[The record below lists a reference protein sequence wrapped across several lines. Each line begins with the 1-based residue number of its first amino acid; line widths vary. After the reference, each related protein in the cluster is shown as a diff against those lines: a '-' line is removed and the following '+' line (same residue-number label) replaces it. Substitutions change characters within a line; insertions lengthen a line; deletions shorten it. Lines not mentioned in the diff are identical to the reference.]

1 MQNNLFIV
9 ISFIASQKRAVLISF
24 FLLSFLILPS
34 QASEEIKPQGSKAN
48 TSKFSK
54 RKKIKKIND
63 LRIIVDISGSMK
75 KTDPKNLRR
84 SAVRLLAGLVP
95 EGSRAGIWNFGKEVN
110 MSVKIGTV
118 DDAWRKLARAESK
131 KISSAGLYTN
141 IESVMRKASFDWKK
155 PDPKYK
161 RNIIILTDGHVDI
174 SKDEKLNKAS
184 RKRILKEVLP
194 NFEKAQVRIHTI
206 ALSDDVDEKLL
217 STLSA
222 YTDGLYKKANNAEE
236 LQKIFLQMLE
246 QSITLNTVP
255 IKDNKFSVDAS
266 INDMTLLVFN
276 KDKSR
281 PTTIIS
287 PSGKRWES
295 SSHPSKVKWFSDEGY
310 DLITIKKP
318 EKGEWKIQAPTDP
331 NNRVVVATNLK
342 LKIND
347 IPSYLM
353 LGDALNVTAHL
364 EEDGKALTDTRLL
377 SKFKFVLNRD
387 AERSSER
394 SYPLTKVEGD
404 AFSYNVQFSAKFK
417 EGNNELVIQA
427 KSPTVEREIRHQFKV
442 YTTPAEIEISEN
454 NGKYKIEVTPYQN
467 IMRANSIKV
476 SIELNDKSKHILV
489 QQGKTWSVD
498 VDMKYKES
506 IFKVFIDAIGAD
518 GKPLSLSFDKKL
530 SIEGGMKKL
539 DLESKFKDQQ
549 MQEMTKE
556 EPGITSESIHG
567 TKDNSEQKHMEAND
581 FQQASS
587 QDEPAKHKISAE
599 PGIASINNH
608 GTKNNPEQKQMVAND
623 PQQASSQEEP
633 AKNEVSAGHEGDKET
648 NTTFIISAIV
658 IANLLIA
665 GLVGGGYF
673 YMKRRKDKLIAS
685 IGDEL
690 KDESSKQESSKEN
703 KS

>member
-1 MQNNLFIV
+1 MEHFYVQNHLSIV

-34 QASEEIKPQGSKAN
+34 QASEEIKLQGSKAS
-48 TSKFSK
+48 TSKFSE

-95 EGSRAGIWNFGKEVN
+95 EGARAGIWNFGKEVN
-110 MSVKIGTV
+110 MSVKIGMV
-118 DDAWRKLARAESK
+118 NDAWRKLARAQSE

-141 IESVMRKASFDWKK
+141 IESVMRKASFDWRKD
-155 PDPKYK
+155 DPRYK

-184 RKRILKEVLP
+184 RNRILKEVLP
-194 NFEKAQVRIHTI
+194 KFEKAQVRIHTI
-206 ALSDDVDEKLL
+206 ALSDDVDETLL

-246 QSITLNTVP
+246 QSIKLDTVP

-281 PTTIIS
+281 PTNIIS

-310 DLITIKKP
+310 DLITIKNP
-318 EKGEWKIQAPTDP
+318 EKGEWTIQAPTDP

-342 LKIND
+342 LKLND

-377 SKFKFVLNRD
+377 SKFNFVLNRD
-387 AERSSER
+387 SEYSSER
-394 SYPLTKVEGD
+394 RYPLTKVEGD
-404 AFSYNVQFSAKFK
+404 AFSYNVQFTAKFK

-427 KSPTVEREIRHQFKV
+427 KSPTAEREIRHQFKV
-442 YTTPAEIEISEN
+442 YTTPAEIKVSEN
-454 NGKYKIEVTPYQN
+454 HGKYKIEVTPYQN
-467 IMRANSIKV
+467 IMRPNSIKV
-476 SIELNDKSKHILV
+476 NIELNDQSKHVLV
-489 QQGKTWSVD
+489 QEDKSWSAD
-498 VDMKYKES
+498 VDMKFKES

-530 SIEGGMKKL
+530 SIEGGMQKL
-539 DLESKFKDQQ
+539 DLAAKFKEQH
-549 MQEMTKE
+549 EEEKPKE
-556 EPGITSESIHG
+556 EPGLAS
-567 TKDNSEQKHMEAND
+567 KDNSATKNSVEQKD
-581 FQQASS
+581 
-587 QDEPAKHKISAE
+587 SAE
-599 PGIASINNH
+599 N
-608 GTKNNPEQKQMVAND
+608 
-623 PQQASSQEEP
+623 
-633 AKNEVSAGHEGDKET
+633 KNEKEKNIDEHAKDEKPAEHEGDKNTET
-648 NTTFIISAIV
+648 NWIFVISAIV
-658 IANLLIA
+658 IGNLLLA
-665 GLVGGGYF
+665 GLVGGGYV
-673 YMKRRKDKLIAS
+673 YMKRKKEKLIEG

-690 KDESSKQESSKEN
+690 KQDPSKKEDKLKSSEN
-703 KS
+703 

>member
-1 MQNNLFIV
+1 MEHFYVQNNLSIAT
-9 ISFIASQKRAVLISF
+9 SFLITQKRAV
-24 FLLSFLILPS
+24 FLCLSLFSFLVLPS
-34 QASEEIKPQGSKAN
+34 QASEEIKSQGSKAS
-48 TSKFSK
+48 TSASTFSK
-54 RKKIKKIND
+54 RSKINKIND

-118 DDAWRKLARAESK
+118 DDSWRKLARAQSK

-141 IESVMRKASFDWKK
+141 IESVMRKASFDWRN
-155 PDPKYK
+155 PDPQYK

-194 NFEKAQVRIHTI
+194 QFEKAKVRIHTI
-206 ALSDDVDEKLL
+206 ALSDNVDETLL

-246 QSITLNTVP
+246 QSVKLDTVP

-276 KDKSR
+276 KDKSS
-281 PTTIIS
+281 PTIIIS

-295 SSHPSKVKWFSDEGY
+295 SSYSSKVKWFSDEGY

-318 EKGEWKIQAPTDP
+318 EKGEWKIQAPTDL

-342 LKIND
+342 LQLND

-353 LGDALNVTAHL
+353 LGDMLNITAHL
-364 EEDGKALTDTRLL
+364 EEDGKPLTDTRLL
-377 SKFKFVLNRD
+377 SKFNFVLNRD

-394 SYPLTKVEGD
+394 RYPLTKVQGD
-404 AFSYNVQFSAKFK
+404 AYRYNVQLSPRFK

-427 KSPTVEREIRHQFKV
+427 KSPTAEREIRHQFKV
-442 YTTPAEIEISEN
+442 YATPAEIKIFEN
-454 NGKYKIEVTPYQN
+454 HGKYKIEVTPYQN
-467 IMRANSIKV
+467 IMRPDSIKINIKLDDQ
-476 SIELNDKSKHILV
+476 SEYPLIQNDKI
-489 QQGKTWSVD
+489 WSVD
-498 VDMKYKES
+498 VDMKFKETV
-506 IFKVFIDAIGAD
+506 FKVSIDAIGAD

-530 SIEGGMKKL
+530 SIEGGMHKL
-539 DLESKFKDQQ
+539 DLAAKFKGQHEK
-549 MQEMTKE
+549 QEKLKE
-556 EPGITSESIHG
+556 EHS
-567 TKDNSEQKHMEAND
+567 A
-581 FQQASS
+581 ASKY
-587 QDEPAKHKISAE
+587 DSAM
-599 PGIASINNH
+599 
-608 GTKNNPEQKQMVAND
+608 KN
-623 PQQASSQEEP
+623 
-633 AKNEVSAGHEGDKET
+633 KNENSHAVINSNDKEQNINEHAKDGGSTEHEGDKDAET
-648 NTTFIISAIV
+648 NWTVVIAAIV
-658 IANLLIA
+658 IGNLLIA
-665 GLVGGGYF
+665 GIGGGGYV
-673 YMKRRKDKLIAS
+673 YTKRKKEKLIAG
-685 IGDEL
+685 IDDEL
-690 KDESSKQESSKEN
+690 KDEPGKKDIPEEKNS
-703 KS
+703 

>member
-1 MQNNLFIV
+1 MEHFYVQNNFSVV
-9 ISFIASQKRAVLISF
+9 ISSISTRKRAVLLCF
-24 FLLSFLILPS
+24 FLLSFLVLPS
-34 QASEEIKPQGSKAN
+34 QASEEVKPQGSSAS

-95 EGSRAGIWNFGKEVN
+95 EGARAGIWNFGKEVN

-118 DDAWRKLARAESK
+118 NDAWRKLARAQSK

-141 IESVMRKASFDWKK
+141 IESVMRKASFDWRKA
-155 PDPKYK
+155 DPRYK

-174 SKDEKLNKAS
+174 SKDEKLNKES
-184 RKRILKEVLP
+184 RNRILKEVLP
-194 NFEKAQVRIHTI
+194 KFEKAQVRIHTI
-206 ALSDDVDEKLL
+206 ALSDDVDESLL

-222 YTDGLYKKANNAEE
+222 YTDGLYKKANNAED

-246 QSITLNTVP
+246 QSVNLDTLP
-255 IKDNKFSVDAS
+255 IRDNKFSVDES

-281 PTTIIS
+281 PTVIIS

-310 DLITIKKP
+310 DLITIKNP

-342 LKIND
+342 LKSND

-353 LGDALNVTAHL
+353 LGDALNVMVHL

-377 SKFKFVLNRD
+377 SKFNFVLNMD
-387 AERSSER
+387 TENFSDKK
-394 SYPLTKVEGD
+394 YPLTKVQGD
-404 AFSYNVQFSAKFK
+404 AYRYNVQLSPRFK

-427 KSPTVEREIRHQFKV
+427 KSPTAEREIRHQFKV
-442 YTTPAEIEISEN
+442 YTTPAEIKVSEN
-454 NGKYKIEVTPYQN
+454 HGKYKIEVTPYQN
-467 IMRANSIKV
+467 IMRPNSIKV
-476 SIELNDKSKHILV
+476 NIQLEDQSKHSLVQHDKS
-489 QQGKTWSVD
+489 WSVD
-498 VDMKYKES
+498 VDMKFKETVYKIS
-506 IFKVFIDAIGAD
+506 IDAVGAD

-530 SIEGGMKKL
+530 SIEGGMQKL
-539 DLESKFKDQQ
+539 DLAAKFKEQHEK
-549 MQEMTKE
+549 QEVPKE
-556 EPGITSESIHG
+556 EHSPTS
-567 TKDNSEQKHMEAND
+567 KNDSEIQNNVEQTDTVAKSHKKENNI
-581 FQQASS
+581 
-587 QDEPAKHKISAE
+587 DEPEKDEKTAE
-599 PGIASINNH
+599 
-608 GTKNNPEQKQMVAND
+608 
-623 PQQASSQEEP
+623 
-633 AKNEVSAGHEGDKET
+633 HEGDKDTEKSL
-648 NTTFIISAIV
+648 TFVISAIV
-658 IANLLIA
+658 IVNLLLA
-665 GLVGGGYF
+665 GIVGGGYI
-673 YMKRRKDKLIAS
+673 YMKRKKEKLIAS
-685 IGDEL
+685 IDDEL
-690 KDESSKQESSKEN
+690 KDEPGKKEDKQESSKEK